1 MEDSKM
7 KKHVTVVAAIQIGF
21 AILGL
26 IIAVAIF
33 FVMDFA
39 KSQVGG
45 DDTAEM
51 VLSFLSVSLPILF
64 GFLSTLGLVGGIGLL
79 AYKPWARYIVIVV
92 NALGCLNIPIG
103 TLKGVYSLW
112 VLLQDETVKLFE
124 QKFYFCS
131 NNLTVSSCSKTH
143 NEYTPFSV
151 PIGIFRQPSALTTIT
166 MYLAQG
172 LYAKRPI
179 PPTSP
184 RVDKNPNSMG
194 RLTDKKLR
202 TISAVSSP
210 PTWLFAKSITKN
222 IATAIISPRIAKPIC
237 MAATTVTCF
246 FIFESSMTFNFYAI

>member
-26 IIAVAIF
+26 IIALVLF

-45 DDTAEM
+45 DETAEM
-51 VLSFLSVSLPILF
+51 VLGFLSVSLPILF

-124 QKFYFCS
+124 QK
-131 NNLTVSSCSKTH
+131 
-143 NEYTPFSV
+143 
-151 PIGIFRQPSALTTIT
+151 
-166 MYLAQG
+166 
-172 LYAKRPI
+172 
-179 PPTSP
+179 
-184 RVDKNPNSMG
+184 
-194 RLTDKKLR
+194 
-202 TISAVSSP
+202 
-210 PTWLFAKSITKN
+210 
-222 IATAIISPRIAKPIC
+222 
-237 MAATTVTCF
+237 
-246 FIFESSMTFNFYAI
+246 

>member
-26 IIAVAIF
+26 IVAVVIF

-45 DDTAEM
+45 DDTAQM

-112 VLLQDETVKLFE
+112 VLLQDDTVKLFE
-124 QKFYFCS
+124 QK
-131 NNLTVSSCSKTH
+131 
-143 NEYTPFSV
+143 
-151 PIGIFRQPSALTTIT
+151 
-166 MYLAQG
+166 
-172 LYAKRPI
+172 
-179 PPTSP
+179 
-184 RVDKNPNSMG
+184 
-194 RLTDKKLR
+194 
-202 TISAVSSP
+202 
-210 PTWLFAKSITKN
+210 
-222 IATAIISPRIAKPIC
+222 
-237 MAATTVTCF
+237 
-246 FIFESSMTFNFYAI
+246 

>member
-26 IIAVAIF
+26 IVALALF

-45 DDTAEM
+45 DNTAEM
-51 VLSFLSVSLPILF
+51 VLGFLSVSLPILF

-112 VLLQDETVKLFE
+112 VLLQDDTVKLFE
-124 QKFYFCS
+124 NK
-131 NNLTVSSCSKTH
+131 
-143 NEYTPFSV
+143 
-151 PIGIFRQPSALTTIT
+151 
-166 MYLAQG
+166 
-172 LYAKRPI
+172 
-179 PPTSP
+179 
-184 RVDKNPNSMG
+184 
-194 RLTDKKLR
+194 
-202 TISAVSSP
+202 
-210 PTWLFAKSITKN
+210 
-222 IATAIISPRIAKPIC
+222 
-237 MAATTVTCF
+237 
-246 FIFESSMTFNFYAI
+246 